1 MEAECQGAAPGSSF
15 PNDACYKYQWHLRQL
30 GMPDAWKRG
39 NGKGVIVAV
48 IDTGVTKVADLAE
61 TKFVPGYNFIANNAN
76 ADDDHGHGTHVAGTI
91 AQSTNNKRRRRRRR
105 LRRHHHAAQGAE
117 RARLGLGRRHH
128 AGDPLGGR
136 PRRQRHQHEP
146 RRPDADGQH
155 GQRRE
160 VRARQGRRHRR
171 GGGQRRARPG
181 RLPGRLPGRGR
192 GGGHAV
198 RRDHDLLFELGQ
210 GDRRRGA
217 GRQHPRRPERRRQA
231 RRRPATHAS
240 SPATR
245 RRPTTCGS
253 WGRRWRRRTRRA
265 WRR

>member
-1 MEAECQGAAPGSSF
+1 MEAECGAGAPGSSF
-15 PNDACYKYQWHLRQL
+15 PNDACYKYQWHMRQL

-48 IDTGVTKVADLAE
+48 IDTGVTQGGRSRRHEVRARLQLHRE
-61 TKFVPGYNFIANNAN
+61 QRQRRRRPRPRHPRRR
-76 ADDDHGHGTHVAGTI
+76 DHRAVDQQQA
-91 AQSTNNKRRRRRRR
+91 RRRRRR

-117 RARLGLGRRHH
+117 RARLGLGRRHR

-146 RRPDADGQH
+146 RRPDANGQH
-155 GQRRE
+155 GRRRE

-171 GGGQRRARPG
+171 GGGQRRARPC
-181 RLPGRLPGRGR
+181 RLPGGLPGRGR

-210 GDRRRGA
+210 GDRRRRA

-240 SPATR
+240 FPATR

-265 WRR
+265 WQR